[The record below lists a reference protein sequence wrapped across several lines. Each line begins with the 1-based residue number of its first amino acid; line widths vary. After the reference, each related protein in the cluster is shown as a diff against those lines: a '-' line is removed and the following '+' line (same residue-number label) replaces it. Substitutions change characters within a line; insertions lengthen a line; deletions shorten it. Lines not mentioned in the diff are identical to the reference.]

1 MSDVQGKSF
10 GVQNDPLGQNKKI
23 GLWKKI
29 KNAFLGVKFA
39 PQNRYFSV
47 FLKMLKSGHF
57 VLQISPWK
65 LRRQKKL
72 STPWQ
77 SQRKILWNY
86 HLRFFNFETLSPQ
99 SSLILEK
106 NWFSHFMIRIFKETI
121 TAFKRIN
128 RFSIYQYQ
136 NQKDKGPE
144 ILVYLVALTKK
155 FDKIFLALQK
165 SRFTQNFPQNLQFRR
180 SLKKPSQ
187 LLNG

>member
-10 GVQNDPLGQNKKI
+10 GVQNNPLGQNKKI

-29 KNAFLGVKFA
+29 KNAFLVEKFA

-57 VLQISPWK
+57 VLWISLWK
-65 LRRQKKL
+65 LHRQKKL

-86 HLRFFNFETLSPQ
+86 HLRFFNFETLSQ
-99 SSLILEK
+99 RFFTTKFLNIRK

-136 NQKDKGPE
+136 N
-144 ILVYLVALTKK
+144 IVW
-155 FDKIFLALQK
+155 
-165 SRFTQNFPQNLQFRR
+165 
-180 SLKKPSQ
+180 
-187 LLNG
+187 